1 LRLLQL
7 SKVQT
12 KATTVGAINSVP
24 SQTKGGEHMSILEV
38 IVELRGGVP
47 ERCDFCS
54 KPFTEQNYATPEEAG
69 DWACIECVMRWDKE
83 VKEKN
88 T

>member
-1 LRLLQL
+1 
-7 SKVQT
+7 
-12 KATTVGAINSVP
+12 
-24 SQTKGGEHMSILEV
+24 MSDFQFACVCVVICFWIWGILEV

-69 DWACIECVMRWDKE
+69 DWACIECVRRWDKE
-83 VKEKN
+83 DKEKN

>member
-1 LRLLQL
+1 
-7 SKVQT
+7 
-12 KATTVGAINSVP
+12 
-24 SQTKGGEHMSILEV
+24 MSDFQFACVCVVICFWIWGILEV

-54 KPFTEQNYATPEEAG
+54 KPFTEQNYATPKEAG

-83 VKEKN
+83 DKEKN